1 MSLSRYIGQKN
12 VLGHALT
19 ATEVKTLHMV
29 EPGVMH
35 YKLRSKGGKF
45 VTRTFKPAST
55 PVVVAELQ
63 KKIRKVRKNKGTKR
77 GPRAKL
83 SPIGLAGMKIM
94 MPRGR
99 PRKVV
104 RHIVTPGSAIG
115 LAGMKIMPAR
125 KRRSDAGKRRK
136 ASPGSLLGLA
146 GMKIMMP
153 RGRKRK
159 VVRHIVTPGS
169 AIGLAGMKI
178 IPARKTRSNK
188 GKARKVRA
196 AGPGPVMRR
205 YLATMA
211 RKERLTKKRAS
222 KKSPFAKLMASLN

>member
-45 VTRTFKPAST
+45 VTRTFKPAAT
-55 PVVVAELQ
+55 PVMVAELQ
-63 KKIRKVRKNKGTKR
+63 KKVRKVRKNKDVKR

-83 SPIGLAGMKIM
+83 SPIGLAGMKILL
-94 MPRGR
+94 PRGR
-99 PRKVV
+99 PRKVR

-115 LAGMKIMPAR
+115 LAGMKIIPAR

-178 IPARKTRSNK
+178 IPARKKRSN
-188 GKARKVRA
+188 
-196 AGPGPVMRR
+196 AG
-205 YLATMA
+205 
-211 RKERLTKKRAS
+211 KKRGPRKA
-222 KKSPFAKLMASLN
+222 KSPFAKLMASLN

>member
-35 YKLRSKGGKF
+35 YKLRAKGGKL
-45 VTRTFKPAST
+45 VTRVFKPAAT

-94 MPRGR
+94 LPRGR

-115 LAGMKIMPAR
+115 LAGMKIMAAR
-125 KRRSDAGKRRK
+125 KTRSDKGKRRK
-136 ASPGSLLGLA
+136 VSVSPIGLA
-146 GMKIMMP
+146 GMKILLP
-153 RGRKRK
+153 RGRPRK
-159 VVRHIVTPGS
+159 VRRHIVTPGS

-178 IPARKTRSNK
+178 IPARKVRKNK
-188 GKARKVRA
+188 GTKRGPRKGA
-196 AGPGPVMRR
+196 
-205 YLATMA
+205 
-211 RKERLTKKRAS
+211 
-222 KKSPFAKLMASLN
+222 FAKLMASLN

>member
-1 MSLSRYIGQKN
+1 MSLSRYVGQKN

-35 YKLRSKGGKF
+35 YKLRAKGGKF

-55 PVVVAELQ
+55 PVMVAELQ
-63 KKIRKVRKNKGTKR
+63 KKVRKVRKNKGAKR

-94 MPRGR
+94 LPRGR

-115 LAGMKIMPAR
+115 LAGMKIMLAR
-125 KRRSDAGKRRK
+125 KKRSNAGKSRK
-136 ASPGSLLGLA
+136 VSPIGLA
-146 GMKIMMP
+146 GMKIMLP
-153 RGRKRK
+153 RGRPRK

-178 IPARKTRSNK
+178 MLARKTRSNK

-211 RKERLTKKRAS
+211 RKAKVSKKRAS

>member
-1 MSLSRYIGQKN
+1 MSLSRYVGQKN

-35 YKLRSKGGKF
+35 YKLRAKGGKF

-55 PVVVAELQ
+55 PVMVAELQ
-63 KKIRKVRKNKGTKR
+63 KKVRKVRKNKGAKR

-94 MPRGR
+94 LARKKRSNAGKSRKVSPIGLAGMKIMLPRGR

-115 LAGMKIMPAR
+115 LAGMKIM
-125 KRRSDAGKRRK
+125 
-136 ASPGSLLGLA
+136 
-146 GMKIMMP
+146 
-153 RGRKRK
+153 
-159 VVRHIVTPGS
+159 
-169 AIGLAGMKI
+169 
-178 IPARKTRSNK
+178 PARKTRSNK

-211 RKERLTKKRAS
+211 RKAKVSKKRAA
-222 KKSPFAKLMASLN
+222 KSPFAKLMASLN

>member
-94 MPRGR
+94 LPRGR

-115 LAGMKIMPAR
+115 LAGMKIMAAR
-125 KRRSDAGKRRK
+125 KTRSDKGKRRK
-136 ASPGSLLGLA
+136 VSVSPIGLA
-146 GMKIMMP
+146 GMKIMLP
-153 RGRKRK
+153 RGRPRK

-178 IPARKTRSNK
+178 IPARKKRSN
-188 GKARKVRA
+188 
-196 AGPGPVMRR
+196 AG
-205 YLATMA
+205 
-211 RKERLTKKRAS
+211 KKRGPRKTS
-222 KKSPFAKLMASLN
+222 LQKLFG

>member
-35 YKLRSKGGKF
+35 YKLRSKGGKL
-45 VTRTFKPAST
+45 VTRVFKPAAT

-94 MPRGR
+94 LPRGR

-115 LAGMKIMPAR
+115 LAGMKIMAAR
-125 KRRSDAGKRRK
+125 KTRSDKGKRRK
-136 ASPGSLLGLA
+136 VSVSPIGLA
-146 GMKIMMP
+146 GMKILLP
-153 RGRKRK
+153 RGRPRK
-159 VVRHIVTPGS
+159 VRRHIVTPGS

-178 IPARKTRSNK
+178 IPARKVRKNK
-188 GKARKVRA
+188 GTKRGPRKGA
-196 AGPGPVMRR
+196 
-205 YLATMA
+205 
-211 RKERLTKKRAS
+211 
-222 KKSPFAKLMASLN
+222 FAKLMASLN

>member
-1 MSLSRYIGQKN
+1 MSLSRYVGQKN

-45 VTRTFKPAST
+45 VTRTFKPAAT

-77 GPRAKL
+77 GPRARL

-94 MPRGR
+94 LPRGR

-115 LAGMKIMPAR
+115 LAGMKIMAAR
-125 KRRSDAGKRRK
+125 KTRSDKGKRRK
-136 ASPGSLLGLA
+136 VSVSPIGLA
-146 GMKIMMP
+146 GMKILLP
-153 RGRKRK
+153 RGRPRK
-159 VVRHIVTPGS
+159 VRRHIVTPGS

-222 KKSPFAKLMASLN
+222 KKSPLAKLIASLN

>member
-94 MPRGR
+94 LPRGR

-115 LAGMKIMPAR
+115 LAGMKIMLAR
-125 KRRSDAGKRRK
+125 KTRSDKGKRRK
-136 ASPGSLLGLA
+136 VSVSPIGLA
-146 GMKIMMP
+146 GMKIMLP
-153 RGRKRK
+153 RGRPRK

>member
-45 VTRTFKPAST
+45 VTRTFKPAAT

-94 MPRGR
+94 LPRGR
-99 PRKVV
+99 P
-104 RHIVTPGSAIG
+104 
-115 LAGMKIMPAR
+115 
-125 KRRSDAGKRRK
+125 
-136 ASPGSLLGLA
+136 
-146 GMKIMMP
+146 
-153 RGRKRK
+153 RK

-222 KKSPFAKLMASLN
+222 KKSPLAKLIASLN

>member
-1 MSLSRYIGQKN
+1 MSLSRYAGQMN
-12 VLGHALT
+12 VSGHILT
-19 ATEVKTLHMV
+19 EREARTLKPHPTDKGAMQ
-29 EPGVMH
+29 
-35 YKLRSKGGKF
+35 YKLKGKLTRKF
-45 VTRTFKPAST
+45 IPLAASVQIAGLT
-55 PVVVAELQ
+55 I
-63 KKIRKVRKNKGTKR
+63 KKVRKVRKNKGTKR

-94 MPRGR
+94 LPRGR

-115 LAGMKIMPAR
+115 LAGMKIMAAR

-222 KKSPFAKLMASLN
+222 KKSPLAKLIASLN

>member
-1 MSLSRYIGQKN
+1 MSKYIGQKN

-35 YKLRSKGGKF
+35 YKLRAKGGKL
-45 VTRTFKPAST
+45 VTRVFKPAAT

-94 MPRGR
+94 MRRGRPRKAVHHVVTPGSLIGLAGMKIIPGRKTRSDKGKKRKVSVSPIGLAGMKIMLPRGR

-104 RHIVTPGSAIG
+104 RHVVTPGSAIG
-115 LAGMKIMPAR
+115 LAGMKIV
-125 KRRSDAGKRRK
+125 GQ
-136 ASPGSLLGLA
+136 
-146 GMKIMMP
+146 
-153 RGRKRK
+153 
-159 VVRHIVTPGS
+159 
-169 AIGLAGMKI
+169 
-178 IPARKTRSNK
+178 RKTRSNK
-188 GKARKVRA
+188 GTKRGPRKTS
-196 AGPGPVMRR
+196 
-205 YLATMA
+205 LQ
-211 RKERLTKKRAS
+211 KL
-222 KKSPFAKLMASLN
+222 FA